1 MKKYI
6 DCIHVND
13 RCLAYDIMEALER
26 DGNYSV
32 EYRECISDTR
42 RDSVVG
48 FEIKVLKVERPI
60 PTYMGFSD
68 GEPKCEENTTDDAN

>member
-6 DCIHVND
+6 DCIHVSD

-26 DGNYSV
+26 NDKYSV
-32 EYRECISDTR
+32 EYREVIGEPR
-42 RDSVVG
+42 RDSGAG
-48 FEIKVLKVERPI
+48 FEIKILKVEHPM

-68 GEPKCEENTTDDAN
+68 GEPKCEENTTDDTN